1 MAGTAEEGGPAGYG
15 PRFIHM
21 YLPTSSV
28 FVRDAQRLAAFA
40 LRRRVISCFS
50 DWPMVDAGGLMSYA
64 ADRVA
69 AASRAAELADRIA
82 RGVKPEDLPVEQ
94 SARFVLK
101 INLKTAQALGL
112 TFPQAIL
119 ARADEVIE

>member
-1 MAGTAEEGGPAGYG
+1 
-15 PRFIHM
+15 M